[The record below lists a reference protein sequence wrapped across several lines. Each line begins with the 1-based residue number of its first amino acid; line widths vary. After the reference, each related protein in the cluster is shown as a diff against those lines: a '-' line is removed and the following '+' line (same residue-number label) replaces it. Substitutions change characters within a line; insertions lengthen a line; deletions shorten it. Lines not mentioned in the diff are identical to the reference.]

1 MPPKAPEPIP
11 FTAAGDPAAGELEAL
26 STSLAGAGRRARSRK
41 AQAESARPDPAYGQG
56 LRDQLTRVTPA
67 SAPANDGLG
76 PLSRPRVTA
85 GPAVSSS
92 PGSDTNA
99 AAHRRRSTALW
110 VVLSAAVLILA
121 VATAGIASGRL
132 AGTPGDRAV
141 DASGA
146 TLVHAGASSNLG
158 PGGALANGDEIRVS
172 PGGHATLQ
180 LGSSQARLA
189 GGADV
194 VLDSLDPTKVAL
206 DLRAGRAYSR
216 VSLPAGGSYVVVTG
230 PYSWSA
236 TGTAFDLDRAALPG
250 GTEQITLLALEHN
263 VSVSGPNAETE
274 VGQGSAATIQLGGSA
289 PAELTISAIPTSAFS
304 DPWLI
309 ANAQADEQLG
319 DTIGALAGVALAP
332 NDTPTAE
339 PRELPAPSA
348 VPTDTPIAN
357 PSPTDTPIASPSPEA
372 TPTPRPTETPT
383 ASPTP
388 SPTAT
393 PRPSF
398 SLSATS
404 CPGGVVLSW
413 TKYSGSGFVKY
424 VTTRDGTPISS
435 GTSTKQSVT
444 TGYDQIEATT
454 HTYQTEALGA
464 GGKVLAASKAESFY
478 GLPRGDTNPDVS
490 VSGLDFTWTPFSG
503 AAACFTEY
511 RVVYSGPDLV
521 QYTIVVNSMI
531 QNYSPIPIPGW
542 SSGETVKFSVVA
554 VHGSA
559 VQSLIVAD
567 LGQVTYTYP

>member
-1 MPPKAPEPIP
+1 MPRKAPEPVP

-26 STSLAGAGRRARSRK
+26 STSLAGAGRRARNRK

-56 LRDQLTRVTPA
+56 LRDQLTRVTLA

-85 GPAVSSS
+85 GPAMSSS
-92 PGSDTNA
+92 PRSDTNA
-99 AAHRRRSTALW
+99 ATHRRRRTALW
-110 VVLSAAVLILA
+110 VVLSAAVLVLA

-132 AGTPGDRAV
+132 AGTPGDRSV

-158 PGGALANGDEIRVS
+158 AGSALANGDEIRIA

-194 VLDSLDPTKVAL
+194 VLDSLDPAQVAL

-289 PAELTISAIPTSAFS
+289 PAGLTISAIPTSAFS

-339 PRELPAPSA
+339 PSESPAPSA
-348 VPTDTPIAN
+348 VPTDTPIAG

-383 ASPTP
+383 ATPTP

-424 VTTRDGTPISS
+424 VTTRDGTPITS
-435 GTSTKQSVT
+435 GTSTNQSAT
-444 TGYDQIEATT
+444 TGYDQIGSTT
-454 HTYQTEALGA
+454 HSYQTKVLGK
-464 GGKVLAASKAESFY
+464 GGKVLAASPVESFF
-478 GLPRGDTNPDVS
+478 GTPEGDTNPS
-490 VSGLDFTWTPFSG
+490 VTPDSQDFVWTAFPG
-503 AAACFTEY
+503 PGACFSEY
-511 RVVYSGPDLV
+511 RVVYSGSDPTLK
-521 QYTIVVNSMI
+521 TVVVKAMDQSNA
-531 QNYSPIPIPGW
+531 PIPIPGW
-542 SSGETVKFSVVA
+542 SSGQTVSFSVVA
-554 VHGSA
+554 VRNTALGSL
-559 VQSLIVAD
+559 VVAGS
-567 LGQVTYTYP
+567 GQVDYTYP